1 MTSRKTKS
9 VPYKVG
15 YGRPP
20 LHTRFRK
27 GRSGNP
33 GGRPRRAAR
42 EGVKALALRE
52 AYRRITVK
60 ENGRALAMPAIQAI
74 MRRQVGLAATGNVQ
88 AQRAVLAAIQT
99 IEFENEFEN
108 VVDAVVAD
116 FEARHAALA
125 AVQSTGQEIVPAAAA
140 SNTGSAM
147 SYTEAARRIR
157 ALLRLDEKPG
167 ADAET
172 KASGAPQS
180 GNGERPGA
188 VSRAPGAE
196 GRTP

>member
-1 MTSRKTKS
+1 MNSRKTRS

-116 FEARHAALA
+116 FEA
-125 AVQSTGQEIVPAAAA
+125 
-140 SNTGSAM
+140 
-147 SYTEAARRIR
+147 
-157 ALLRLDEKPG
+157 
-167 ADAET
+167 
-172 KASGAPQS
+172 
-180 GNGERPGA
+180 
-188 VSRAPGAE
+188 
-196 GRTP
+196 